1 MTELMHYPKL
11 RQLLVSVRVDEKL
24 QIGMVWHIVI
34 AQ

>member
-11 RQLLVSVRVDEKL
+11 RQLLVSVRDDEEL